1 MTNWIEISL
10 SVDGE
15 GAEAV
20 ADVLSRYVHQGVAIE
35 NRFPGDVWEGENL
48 PQGDLL
54 VRAYIPE
61 DSHAEEKKRQIAE
74 GIYYLSRIYPR
85 IPEPQFRIVQEEDW
99 AEAWK
104 KNYHPVRVGRH
115 LLIKPA
121 WAEAE
126 IKPQDILIELDP
138 GMAFGTGTHPT
149 TQLCLQACEW
159 FVHEETTMIDLGTG
173 SGILSIAAAKLGALK
188 VLGRDIDE
196 IAVRSAQENVVL
208 NGVDRTVTI
217 QHGSLEGLVTSAR
230 RWGFGMAN
238 ITAPVITELAGQGL
252 QHIIWPGSM
261 FVFSGVI
268 HDQVDQVAS
277 ALDAIGL
284 KLRGTREQGD
294 WVLLITQRRWE

>member
-20 ADVLSRYVHQGVAIE
+20 ADVLRRYVHQGVAIE
-35 NRFPGDVWEGENL
+35 NRFPGDVWENEAL
-48 PQGDLL
+48 PQGNLL

-61 DSHAEEKKRQIAE
+61 DDHTEEKKRQIAE
-74 GIYYLSRIYPR
+74 GLYYLSRIDPR

-104 KNYHPVRVGRH
+104 KNYHPIRVGRH

-121 WAEAE
+121 WADTE
-126 IKPQDILIELDP
+126 IKPSDILIELDP

-196 IAVRSAQENVVL
+196 VAVRSAQENIAR
-208 NGVDRTVTI
+208 NHVDHIVTV

-238 ITAPVITELAGQGL
+238 ITAPVITELASQGL

-268 HDQVDQVAS
+268 QNQVEQVAA

-284 KLRGTREQGD
+284 KLLGTREQGD

>member
-20 ADVLSRYVHQGVAIE
+20 SDVLRRYVHQGVSIE
-35 NRFPGDVWEGENL
+35 NRFPGDVWENEAL
-48 PQGDLL
+48 PQGTLL

-61 DSHAEEKKRQIAE
+61 DTHTEEKKRQISE
-74 GIYYLSRIYPR
+74 GLYYLSRIDPR
-85 IPEPQFRIVQEEDW
+85 IPEPQFRMVQEEDW
-99 AEAWK
+99 TEAWK
-104 KNYHPVRVGRH
+104 KHYHPIRVGRH
-115 LLIKPA
+115 LLIQPA
-121 WAEAE
+121 WAETE
-126 IKPQDILIELDP
+126 VKPSDVLIELDP

-159 FVHEETTMIDLGTG
+159 FVHEETTMVDLGTG

-196 IAVRSAQENVVL
+196 VAVRTAQENIEL
-208 NGVDRTVTI
+208 NHVDHIVTI

-268 HDQVDQVAS
+268 QDQVDTVAA

-284 KLRGTREQGD
+284 KLLGTREQGD
-294 WVLLITQRRWE
+294 WVLLITQRRWQ

>member
-10 SVDGE
+10 SLDGE

-20 ADVLSRYVHQGVAIE
+20 ADVLSRHVHQGVAIE

-48 PQGDLL
+48 PPGDLL

-104 KNYHPVRVGRH
+104 KNYHPVQVGRH

-173 SGILSIAAAKLGALK
+173 SGILAIAAAKLG
-188 VLGRDIDE
+188 DIDE
-196 IAVRSAQENVVL
+196 IAVRSAQENVIR
-208 NGVDRTVTI
+208 NGVDNTVTI

-230 RWGFGMAN
+230 RWSFGMAN

-268 HDQVDQVAS
+268 NDQVDQVAS